1 MSGHLPIECYEMS
14 MSALR
19 HELPLPANGCTRAV
33 FKGWLN
39 QPQFQIGPIGVRVQQ
54 GPKLPPL

>member
-1 MSGHLPIECYEMS
+1 V
-14 MSALR
+14 
-19 HELPLPANGCTRAV
+19 PADVRFGAAVSEQMLARAI
-33 FKGWLN
+33 FEQQAD